1 LARQPRIPSRPLSK
15 DKQGRRLNESVNQD
29 QLRILF
35 QEALSNHQH
44 GDLNAASALYK
55 IILKK
60 YPQHFDSIQMLGVIS
75 AQVKDYLEAE
85 KLLKCAIK
93 INSKNCQTYY
103 NLGIVSH
110 ELGKIQEALGCYD
123 QAIAVNQHY
132 SEAYYNRG
140 LVLQELLKYEDAINS
155 YENAIAINPEYIEAI
170 NNRGLLLKSQNEFK
184 LALESFDKTIAINP
198 NFAEGHNN
206 RGLIM
211 QLLKM
216 PESAILSYKQ
226 AIKINPQYVEAYN
239 NLGSIHM
246 ELKQVDAAK
255 LSYKTALSINPSYA
269 LAHNNL
275 GNLYI
280 ELKQVDR
287 AIDCYKKSIE
297 QHPRYA
303 EAFNNL
309 GNAYKGLQDIEAA
322 LSCYLKAYEI
332 DPEYNSILGLI
343 THMKMFLC
351 DWSNYNKFYTEL
363 IKKISAKKCVANPF
377 SILAIIDSGEMQK
390 KCSEI
395 YSRVHHPE
403 NSSLGPVAMRH
414 KKDKIRI
421 GYYSAD
427 FQHHATAYLMAGFF
441 EAHNKE
447 KFELVAFSFGPD
459 SHDDLRVRLTN
470 SFDYFIDVREMTDKK
485 IAELSR
491 EMCIDIAIDLK
502 GFTKDFRMNI
512 FAYRAAPIQVN
523 YLGYPGTM
531 GSDYID
537 YIIADQALIPAE
549 YQCNYSEKIVYLPD
563 SYQINDRLRVISDR
577 VFTRHELGLPENAF
591 VFCSFNNGYKITPM
605 IFDGWMRILS
615 SVEGSVL
622 WLLEDNPS
630 VPINLRREAEAKGIS
645 GDRLIFAKRMPPPE
659 HLARHRCADLFLD
672 TYPCNAHTTASDS
685 LWAGLPLITLRGES
699 FASRV
704 ASSLLIAAGL
714 PQLITDTQA
723 DYESLAKKLA
733 NDSVK
738 LMELKSMLNDNLLK
752 MPLFDTVATTR
763 NIESAYTQMMQRYW
777 CGQEPDNIT
786 VQ

>member
-1 LARQPRIPSRPLSK
+1 MARQPRIPSRPLSK
-15 DKQGRRLNESVNQD
+15 NHQGKLSSKSVNQE
-29 QLRILF
+29 QLGTLF
-35 QEALSNHQH
+35 QEALSHHQR
-44 GDLNAASALYK
+44 GDLNTASTLYK
-55 IILKK
+55 KILTKH
-60 YPQHFDSIQMLGVIS
+60 PNHFDSIQMLGVIA
-75 AQVKDYLEAE
+75 AQLKDYLAAE
-85 KLLKCAIK
+85 KLLKSAIK
-93 INSKNCQTYY
+93 ANSKNSQSYY

-110 ELGKIQEALGCYD
+110 ELGKLPEAISCYD
-123 QAIAVNQHY
+123 QAIAFNQHY

-140 LVLQELLKYEDAINS
+140 MVLQELLMYRAAIDS
-155 YENAIAINPEYIEAI
+155 YENAIAINPKYIEAI
-170 NNRGLLLKSQNEFK
+170 NNCGLVLKSQNEFN
-184 LALESFDKTIAINP
+184 LALEYFDKTIAINP

-216 PESAILSYKQ
+216 PESAILSYEQ
-226 AIKINPQYVEAYN
+226 AIKVNPQYVEAHN
-239 NLGSIHM
+239 NLGSIYM
-246 ELKQVDAAK
+246 ELRQFEAAL
-255 LSYKTALSINPSYA
+255 LSYKTALNINPNYA
-269 LAHNNL
+269 LAFNNL

-280 ELKQVDR
+280 ELKQVDM
-287 AIDCYKKSIE
+287 AMNCYKKSIE
-297 QHPRYA
+297 LNPRHA

-309 GNAYKGLQDIEAA
+309 GNVYKGLQDVETA
-322 LSCYLKAYEI
+322 LSCYVKAYEI

-343 THMKMFLC
+343 IHMKMFLC
-351 DWSNYNKFYTEL
+351 DWSNYDDFFAEL
-363 IKKISAKKCVANPF
+363 IKKISDNKSVANPF
-377 SILAIIDSGEMQK
+377 SILAMIDSREIQK

-395 YSRVHHPE
+395 YSQVHHPE
-403 NSSLGPVAMRH
+403 NLSLGSIKPMV

-421 GYYSAD
+421 GYFSAD

-447 KFELVAFSFGPD
+447 KFELIAFSFGPD
-459 SHDDLRVRLTN
+459 SHDDLRIRLRK

-491 EMCIDIAIDLK
+491 EMGIDIAIDLK
-502 GFTKDFRMNI
+502 GFTKDFRMSI
-512 FAYRAAPIQVN
+512 FAHRAAPIQVN

-537 YIIADQALIPAE
+537 YIIADQALIPKE

-577 VFTRHELGLPENAF
+577 VFTRQELGLPENVF

-615 SVEGSVL
+615 SVQDSVL

-630 VPINLRREAEAKGIS
+630 VPINLRREAELRGIS

-704 ASSLLIAAGL
+704 ASSLLSAAGL
-714 PQLITDTQA
+714 PELITDTQS
-723 DYESLAKKLA
+723 DYESLAIELA
-733 NDSVK
+733 NDSSK
-738 LMELKSMLNDNLLK
+738 LKECKSRLRNNLFT
-752 MPLFDTVATTR
+752 MPLFDTQSTTN
-763 NIESAYTQMMQRYW
+763 NIELAYIEMMERYW
-777 CGQEPDNIT
+777 NGLLPDHI
-786 VQ
+786 QI